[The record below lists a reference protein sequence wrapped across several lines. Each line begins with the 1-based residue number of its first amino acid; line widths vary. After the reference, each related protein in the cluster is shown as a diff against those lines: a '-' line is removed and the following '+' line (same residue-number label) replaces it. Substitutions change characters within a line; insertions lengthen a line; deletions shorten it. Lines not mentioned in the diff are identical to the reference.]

1 MGKDLDRSFLG
12 LAYRTLIGGTM
23 SKFSKNDAVISIRKI
38 IDQQADEEK
47 LSISDQSLTA
57 HGSVD
62 SFVYRPPVSITK
74 FLFADRDEIKRIL
87 GVNWDET
94 IVFSLSENLS
104 PLLSRLEEVEDALMI
119 RTFSV
124 SGNRWKERTGS
135 IFKIPGED
143 VVFFNTDFG
152 FVARKRDW
160 PKIRALISQIQLSPS
175 LYNEKS
181 LDRVFWDAKTES
193 LKKDILFFSKSKE
206 WFDKRDLPYSRSY
219 LLYGP
224 PGNGKTSAIRA
235 ISKFFHSSPSQF
247 SFTGRYEDPDSAFL
261 SWVGGG
267 DHEEDMYDDHP
278 RALRPSRIFD
288 TDDEEESNPRIR
300 VLLLEDIDR
309 FFSKEEGFKT
319 PVSFSAI
326 LNALD
331 GVAQR
336 KNSILIATANNP
348 EKIDSQV
355 LFRPGRFDLR
365 IPFEA
370 PSRDGIRSFMRKLSE
385 EDSISDSMVDRVA
398 DAAKGH
404 SLAFVKGI
412 YLAAANKA
420 FARSSQIISDE
431 DIELS
436 LSEFLSNLGKDIKS
450 TRSGTGF

>member
-1 MGKDLDRSFLG
+1 MKERDL
-12 LAYRTLIGGTM
+12 LIERIAESESELVPSNSYGET
-23 SKFSKNDAVISIRKI
+23 FI
-38 IDQQADEEK
+38 
-47 LSISDQSLTA
+47 
-57 HGSVD
+57 
-62 SFVYRPPVSITK
+62 YRPPTSITK
-74 FLFADRDEIKRIL
+74 LLRSEAEDIKRIL
-87 GVNWDET
+87 GVRWEDT
-94 IVFSLSENLS
+94 MVFNLSENND
-104 PLLSRLEEVEDALMI
+104 PFISRLEDISDFGFLKSFM
-119 RTFSV
+119 V
-124 SGNRWKERTGS
+124 SGNRWKEKIGS
-135 IFKIPGED
+135 IYKLPDED
-143 VVFFNTDFG
+143 VIVYNTEFG
-152 FVARKRDW
+152 WISRRKDW
-160 PKIRALISQIQLSPS
+160 PRIRAFISQISLSPTS
-175 LYNEKS
+175 YEESS
-181 LDRVFWDAKTES
+181 LDKVFWDAKTES
-193 LKKDILFFSKSKE
+193 LKKDVLFFSKSKD

-224 PGNGKTSAIRA
+224 PGNGKTSAIRSIA
-235 ISKFFHSSPSQF
+235 KFFHTTPSQF

-261 SWVGGG
+261 HWVNGES
-267 DHEEDMYDDHP
+267 EEDDYSDYP
-278 RALRPSRIFD
+278 RPRRMNRYI
-288 TDDEEESNPRIR
+288 EESVESEDNPRIR
-300 VLLLEDIDR
+300 ILLLEDIDR

-385 EDSISDSMVDRVA
+385 EDSISDSMVDRIA
-398 DAAKGH
+398 DAARGH

-431 DIELS
+431 DIEIS

-450 TRSGTGF
+450 TRAGTGF

>member
-1 MGKDLDRSFLG
+1 
-12 LAYRTLIGGTM
+12 M
-23 SKFSKNDAVISIRKI
+23 SKFSNNDAIVSIKKI

-47 LSISDQSLTA
+47 SLISPSISG

-74 FLFADRDEIKRIL
+74 FLFADRDEIRRIL
-87 GVNWDET
+87 GINWDEA
-94 IVFSLSENLS
+94 IVFLLSEELS
-104 PLLSRLEEVEDALMI
+104 PLLSKLEEAEDLFMI

-124 SGNRWKERTGS
+124 SGNRWKERVGS
-135 IFKIPGED
+135 IFRIPGED

-160 PKIRALISQIQLSPS
+160 PKIKNLISKIQLSPS

-181 LDRVFWDAKTES
+181 LDKVFWDSKTES

-261 SWVGGG
+261 SWVGGV
-267 DHEEDMYDDHP
+267 DHEDDMYDEHP
-278 RALRPSRIFD
+278 RALRTSRSLDI
-288 TDDEEESNPRIR
+288 DDEEDSNPRIR

-450 TRSGTGF
+450 TRNGTGF

>member
-1 MGKDLDRSFLG
+1 MED
-12 LAYRTLIGGTM
+12 
-23 SKFSKNDAVISIRKI
+23 
-38 IDQQADEEK
+38 
-47 LSISDQSLTA
+47 ISDN
-57 HGSVD
+57 G
-62 SFVYRPPVSITK
+62 
-74 FLFADRDEIKRIL
+74 FLKC
-87 GVNWDET
+87 
-94 IVFSLSENLS
+94 
-104 PLLSRLEEVEDALMI
+104 
-119 RTFSV
+119 FSV
-124 SGNRWKERTGS
+124 SGNRWKERVGN
-135 IFKIPGED
+135 IYKITGED
-143 VVFFNTDFG
+143 IIVYNTDFG
-152 FVARKRDW
+152 WICRRKDW
-160 PKIRALISQIQLSPS
+160 PKIKSFISQISLSPS
-175 LYNEKS
+175 SYDEQS
-181 LDRVFWDAKTES
+181 LDKVFWDSKTES
-193 LKKDILFFSKSKE
+193 LKKDVMFFSKSKE

-224 PGNGKTSAIRA
+224 PGNGKTSAIRSIA
-235 ISKFFHSSPSQF
+235 KFFHTTPSQF

-261 SWVGGG
+261 HWVNG
-267 DHEEDMYDDHP
+267 DVDEDEYGEYP
-278 RALRPSRIFD
+278 GPTRINRYR
-288 TDDEEESNPRIR
+288 TDSSLDSSDNPRIR
-300 VLLLEDIDR
+300 ILLLEDIDR

-370 PSRDGIRSFMRKLSE
+370 PNRDGIRSFMKKLSE
-385 EDSISDSMVDRVA
+385 EDSISEAMVDRVA

-431 DIELS
+431 DIEIS
-436 LSEFLSNLGKDIKS
+436 LSEFLSNLGRDI
-450 TRSGTGF
+450 RSSKTGAGF